1 MRYRTHARTGWE
13 ISEIGYGMWGMAGW
27 SGSDDQ
33 ESHASLD
40 QAIALGCNFF
50 DTAWAY
56 GAGHSERLLAPLL
69 HAHPQTRLYIATKVP
84 PKNQRWIQLD
94 GFKLDDVFPPEH
106 VREYTEK
113 SLVNL
118 GVETIDVQQL
128 HAWSDNWA
136 SDERWQRVMEDLKR
150 EGKVRSWGIS
160 VNRWE
165 PTNVLKALDTGL
177 VDWVQVVYNIFDQN
191 PEDELFPYCD
201 KHGIGIIARVPFD
214 EGSLTGTLTKDSH
227 WPQGDWRNL
236 YFTPE
241 NLARTLQKVEALKP
255 LVPAGMTL
263 PELALRFILQHPAV
277 ATTIPGMRKLANV
290 RANCAASDGQPLPTD
305 LVDALHRHRWERD
318 WVVA

>member
-1 MRYRTHARTGWE
+1 MKFRTHTRTGWQ
-13 ISEIGYGMWGMAGW
+13 ISEIGYGMWGLGGW
-27 SGSDDQ
+27 TGSDDAETMRALD
-33 ESHASLD
+33 ESV
-40 QAIALGCNFF
+40 ALGCNFF

-56 GAGHSERLLAPLL
+56 GAGHSERLLGQLL
-69 HAHPQTRLYIATKVP
+69 QAHPQTRLYVATKVP

-94 GFKLDDVFPPEH
+94 GFRLDDVFPPEH

-118 GVETIDVQQL
+118 GVETIDVQQI

-177 VDWVQVVYNIFDQN
+177 IDWVQVVYNIFDQN
-191 PEDELFPYCD
+191 PEDELFPYCQE
-201 KHGIGIIARVPFD
+201 HGIGIIARVPFD
-214 EGSLTGTLTKDSH
+214 EGSLTGTLTKDSQ

-241 NLARTLQKVEALKP
+241 NLAMTLKKVEALKP
-255 LVPAGMTL
+255 LVPANMTL

>member
-1 MRYRTHARTGWE
+1 MKFRTHTRTGWQ
-13 ISEIGYGMWGMAGW
+13 ISEIGYGMWGLGGW
-27 SGSDDQ
+27 TGSDDAETMRALD
-33 ESHASLD
+33 ESV
-40 QAIALGCNFF
+40 ALGCNFF

-56 GAGHSERLLAPLL
+56 GAGHSERLLGQLL
-69 HAHPQTRLYIATKVP
+69 QAHPQTRLYVATKVP

-94 GFKLDDVFPPEH
+94 GFRLDDVFPPDH

-118 GVETIDVQQL
+118 GVETIDVQQI

-177 VDWVQVVYNIFDQN
+177 IDWVQVVYNIFDQN
-191 PEDELFPYCD
+191 PEDELFPYCQE
-201 KHGIGIIARVPFD
+201 HGIGIIARVPFD
-214 EGSLTGTLTKDSH
+214 EGSLTGTLTKDSQ

-241 NLARTLQKVEALKP
+241 NLAMTLKKVEALKP
-255 LVPAGMTL
+255 LVPANMTL